1 MTGFYSRQDAT
12 GLRRS
17 SIPRPEQ
24 RHSVYF
30 CPIMAG
36 LVDTNAFSTISASI
50 LSDETASQAGDLY
63 IRSITFSPDC
73 KYLATGAEDRQIRVS
88 TAWFRHEYLATQA
101 NLHGLFVDMGHQDEA
116 YSSPAAGSSTR
127 NLLAR
132 ILSGRR
138 VHRFWFG

>member
-1 MTGFYSRQDAT
+1 MY
-12 GLRRS
+12 L
-17 SIPRPEQ
+17 
-24 RHSVYF
+24 

-36 LVDTNAFSTISASI
+36 LVNSNAFSPISASI

-88 TAWFRHEYLATQA
+88 AVWYRHEYLATQA
-101 NLHGLFVDMGHQDEA
+101 NFLAFFVDMGHQDEA
-116 YSSPAAGSSTR
+116 NSSPAAGSSTG

-132 ILSGRR
+132 VLSGRR